1 MDSTIKPG
9 DLVKVTNRSKSD
21 WEHQPPIVVSQFGI
35 LIEEVFVEEKAP
47 RPWASIEAAHVPGWI
62 ISTTEESLVRRAT
75 SKIFKVKDPA
85 DALSDLIAARNL
97 LDKKISE
104 IQGVDQ

>member
-1 MDSTIKPG
+1 MDSTMKPG

-21 WEHQPPIVVSQFGI
+21 WKHQPPIVVSQFGI
-35 LIEEVFVEEKAP
+35 LIEEVFVEDKVS
-47 RPWASIEAAHVPGWI
+47 RPWASIEAKMVPGWI
-62 ISTTEESLVRRAT
+62 ISTTEEGLVRRAT

-85 DALSDLIAARNL
+85 DALPDLIAARNL

>member
-1 MDSTIKPG
+1 MDSTMKPG

-21 WEHQPPIVVSQFGI
+21 WKHQPPIVVSQFGI
-35 LIEEVFVEEKAP
+35 LIEEIEVEE
-47 RPWASIEAAHVPGWI
+47 REVRFWGSIEAALVPGWI
-62 ISTTEESLVRRAT
+62 ISTTEEGLVRRET

-85 DALSDLIAARNL
+85 DALPDLIAARNL

-104 IQGVDQ
+104 IQGDDQ